1 MSKVQYIVLVAY
13 DNVSCC
19 DRCENNMVCVAICDT
34 RKEARDIEK
43 DEDVYVPI
51 DQHYM
56 IPNDGDWYELTLE
69 DGRTIQIIERMA
81 LWKQEL
87 IPVMIGIY

>member
-43 DEDVYVPI
+43 DI
-51 DQHYM
+51 LM
-56 IPNDGDWYELTLE
+56 NDKDDHIAFVHIYAGDKVKSLKGWQY
-69 DGRTIQIIERMA
+69 GS
-81 LWKQEL
+81 KS
-87 IPVMIGIY
+87 

>member
-34 RKEARDIEK
+34 RAEARMMERNILLNDI
-43 DEDVYVPI
+43 DDHIAFVHIYA
-51 DQHYM
+51 
-56 IPNDGDWYELTLE
+56 GDRVKSAKLK
-69 DGRTIQIIERMA
+69 G
-81 LWKQEL
+81 
-87 IPVMIGIY
+87 

>member
-43 DEDVYVPI
+43 DI
-51 DQHYM
+51 
-56 IPNDGDWYELTLE
+56 
-69 DGRTIQIIERMA
+69 
-81 LWKQEL
+81 
-87 IPVMIGIY
+87 